1 MLSERLERV
10 DNRTLKVKE
19 WEGDVIFLHEVVPGA
34 ADRSYGLQVA
44 KLAGLPAPVVARAR
58 SVLDHLETR
67 QDSGEKANGDGGL
80 FEGLPLFSA
89 AKPVAAT
96 TAPTQEQIG
105 AAAHAKLSALLAGHD
120 PDQMTPRQALD
131 FVYDL
136 AKQLKDPA

>member
-1 MLSERLERV
+1 
-10 DNRTLKVKE
+10 
-19 WEGDVIFLHEVVPGA
+19 
-34 ADRSYGLQVA
+34 
-44 KLAGLPAPVVARAR
+44 VARAR
-58 SVLDHLETR
+58 AVLDHLETR
-67 QDSGEKANGDGGL
+67 QDRGEKPTGPDSL

-89 AKPVAAT
+89 AKPVAAPS
-96 TAPTQEQIG
+96 APTQEQID